1 MAILNSEDAI
11 MLVIDIQPKLLKA
24 VKDKM
29 LPDYAKKLVKTAN
42 LLEIPVLVTE
52 QYPNGLGETIEELE
66 ALFVPET
73 KIISKTAFNAMKEEN
88 FIKLFESYNKKQV
101 VIFGIE
107 AHICVYQ
114 TAADLVERGYDVWF
128 VKDASASR
136 SEYEFVSGIDLMK
149 QTGIK
154 VASFESVIFSLLG
167 DSRHPHFKEIQSFV
181 K

>member
-1 MAILNSEDAI
+1 MLNTKDTI

-29 LPDYAKKLVKTAN
+29 LPDYAKKLVKSAN
-42 LLEIPVLVTE
+42 LLDIPVLVTE
-52 QYPNGLGETIEELE
+52 QYPQGLGDTIPELETI
-66 ALFVPET
+66 FSPDT
-73 KIISKTAFNAMKEEN
+73 KIVPKTAFNALKEEG
-88 FIKLFESYNKKQV
+88 FFELFKSYSRRQV

-114 TAADLVERGYDVWF
+114 TAADLVRRGFDVWF

-149 QTGIK
+149 QSGIK
-154 VASFESVIFSLLG
+154 VASFEAVLFSLLG
-167 DSRHPHFKEIQSFV
+167 DSGHPHFKEIQSFV